1 MAAESKARLYEAPLS
16 SLSLS
21 LFLFLSFRSFI
32 SWEHPHETEQQGK
45 KEKQSKWCLGKDQV
59 SDKNED
65 KNYFFLSLPF
75 PRLSRQTG
83 IRQEEELET
92 PDSLFEEVTE
102 EEYAQLIHERQR
114 DNFVLDDG
122 TTNHAHNSTHFYM

>member
-1 MAAESKARLYEAPLS
+1 MR
-16 SLSLS
+16 
-21 LFLFLSFRSFI
+21 RSNRERKRNRASDALEKIKYI
-32 SWEHPHETEQQGK
+32 S
-45 KEKQSKWCLGKDQV
+45 
-59 SDKNED
+59 D

-75 PRLSRQTG
+75 HRLSRQTG

-102 EEYAQLIHERQR
+102 EEYAQLIHKRQR

-122 TTNHAHNSTHFYM
+122 TTNHAHYSTHFYM

>member
-16 SLSLS
+16 PLS

-32 SWEHPHETEQQGK
+32 SWEHSCETEQQGK

-59 SDKNED
+59 SDKN
-65 KNYFFLSLPF
+65 YFFLSLPF
-75 PRLSRQTG
+75 HRLSRQTG